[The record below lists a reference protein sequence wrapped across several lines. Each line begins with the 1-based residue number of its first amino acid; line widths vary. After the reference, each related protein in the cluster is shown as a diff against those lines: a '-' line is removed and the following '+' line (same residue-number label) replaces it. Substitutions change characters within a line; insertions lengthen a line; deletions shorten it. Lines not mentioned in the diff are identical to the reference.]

1 MRLSLHTDY
10 ALRTL
15 MYLAA
20 ERKRSSIQEIAIFFD
35 ISRDHLAKVV
45 RRLSQEG
52 YIRTVRGVGGGI
64 ELAQDTSEINL
75 GELID
80 RFEGELHLLD
90 CVAVDGVCKIQPNCK
105 LKDVFAEAERIQRN
119 YLGQHCLSDL
129 IPPDS
134 KLVELITEVTN

>member
-15 MYLAA
+15 MYLASQGQ
-20 ERKRSSIQEIAIFFD
+20 RSSIQEIASFFE

-45 RRLSQEG
+45 RRLSQQG

-64 ELAQDTSEINL
+64 ELAQEPDQINL

-80 RFEGELHLLD
+80 RFEGPLHLLD
-90 CVAVDGVCKIQPNCK
+90 CVSVDGVCLIQSGCQ
-105 LKDVFAEAERIQRN
+105 LKEVFAEAERLQRE
-119 YLGQHCLSDL
+119 YLGKFVLSDL
-129 IPPDS
+129 AGSES
-134 KLVELITEVTN
+134 KLVELKTDSAQ

>member
-20 ERKRSSIQEIAIFFD
+20 ERKRSSIQDIASFFG

-64 ELAQDTSEINL
+64 ELAQNSEDINL

-80 RFEGELHLLD
+80 RFEGPLHLLD
-90 CVAVDGVCKIQPNCK
+90 CVAVDGVCLIQPNCK
-105 LKDVFAEAERIQRN
+105 LKDIFSEAERVQRE
-119 YLGQHCLSDL
+119 YLGQHALSDL
-129 IPPDS
+129 IPPDT
-134 KLVELITEVTN
+134 KLVELKTDVAN

>member
-15 MYLAA
+15 MYLTAQGG
-20 ERKRSSIQEIAIFFD
+20 RCSIQEIAAFFE

-45 RRLSQEG
+45 RRLGQLG
-52 YIRTVRGVGGGI
+52 YVRTVRGVGGGM
-64 ELAQDTSEINL
+64 ELIKDPGEINL

-80 RFEGELHLLD
+80 SLEGPLHLHD
-90 CVAVDGVCKIQPNCK
+90 CVAVEGVCRIQPNCR
-105 LKDVFAEAERIQRN
+105 LKGIFAEAERIQRE

-129 IPPDS
+129 IPPETD
-134 KLVELITEVTN
+134 LVELKSEADN

>member
-15 MYLAA
+15 MYLGT
-20 ERKRSSIQEIAIFFD
+20 EQKRSSIQEIAGFFG

-52 YIRTVRGVGGGI
+52 YVRTVRGVGGGI
-64 ELAQDTSEINL
+64 ELAQDPGEINL

-80 RFEGELHLLD
+80 RLEGPMHLLD
-90 CVAVDGVCKIQPNCK
+90 CVAVEGVCRIQPGCK
-105 LKDVFAEAERIQRN
+105 LRGVFAEAERLQRE
-119 YLGQHCLSDL
+119 YLGGYHLLDL
-129 IPPDS
+129 IDPETR
-134 KLVELITEVTN
+134 LVDLKTEVTD